1 MVPLRAITFDFWRTL
16 FHDPEPPVRRREI
29 RADALAHATGV
40 SIERAI
46 EALQH
51 TEREFLEHHIRE
63 QRTLG
68 PHDALAMVTEHLS
81 VSIAAHQERELIRV
95 FGEAILED
103 SPIPILGALEAV
115 EAAAARYPV
124 GVVSDSGI
132 SPGSSLR
139 QLLHRHGF
147 TKHFRVLAFSDE
159 VGVAKPQ
166 ALMFQTAAEGLEV
179 EPQGLLHIGDLEMT
193 DIVGAKRIGA
203 RAALFA
209 GDNRR
214 YLGNTT
220 ADYTFTEWREFV
232 ELLPNLSA
240 SG

>member
-1 MVPLRAITFDFWRTL
+1 MALLQAITFDFWRTL
-16 FHDPEPPVRRREI
+16 FYDPEPPVRRRQI
-29 RADALAHATGV
+29 RAEALKRATGV
-40 SIERAI
+40 PLGDVED
-46 EALQH
+46 ALLK
-51 TEREFLEHHIRE
+51 TERVFLEHHIRE

-68 PHDALAMVTEHLS
+68 PPDALRFVSELLG
-81 VSIAAHQERELIRV
+81 VSIEEDKQRELIRV

-103 SPIPILGALEAV
+103 SPIPIAGALEAV
-115 EAAAARYPV
+115 EAAAARVPV

-139 QLLHRHGF
+139 HLLQRHGF

-166 ALMFQTAAEGLEV
+166 ALMFHTAADGLSV
-179 EPQGLLHIGDLEMT
+179 SPNGLLHIGDLEMT
-193 DIVGAKRIGA
+193 DIFGAKSVGA

-214 YLGNTT
+214 HLGSTS
-220 ADYTFTEWREFV
+220 ADYTFTAWSEFV
-232 ELLPNLSA
+232 AVLPEIP
-240 SG
+240 

>member
-1 MVPLRAITFDFWRTL
+1 MTPLEAITFDFWRTL
-16 FHDPEPPVRRREI
+16 FYDPKPALRRREI
-29 RADALAHATGV
+29 RAEALMGV
-40 SIERAI
+40 VDISREQALV
-46 EALQH
+46 ALQH
-51 TEREFLEHHIRE
+51 VERAFLEHHIRE
-63 QRTLG
+63 QCTLG
-68 PHDALAMVTEHLS
+68 PSDALRMVSEFIGRTVDTHE
-81 VSIAAHQERELIRV
+81 ERSLIRV

-103 SPIPILGALEAV
+103 PPIPIPGALEAV
-115 EAAAARYPV
+115 MSAAARFPV

-166 ALMFQTAAEGLEV
+166 ALMFQTAARGLEV
-179 EPQGLLHIGDLEMT
+179 NPEGLLHIGDLEMT
-193 DIVGAKRIGA
+193 DIVGAKRIGG

-214 YLGNTT
+214 HLGNTT
-220 ADYTFTEWREFV
+220 ADYTFTAWDEFV
-232 ELLPNLSA
+232 ELLPTLE
-240 SG
+240 